1 MLDIPYSVQHLPLTP
16 VAQSHLLIKL
26 RKHALLKSSPLP
38 NPIVALLSP
47 SPDTYPPSGS
57 DSKLVGK
64 VENRLCSAKNVA
76 PVVKNAV
83 GWLVGE
89 EGAKLVRSNTNPA
102 QGGKVGAV
110 AQKVSVSSRTEEAE
124 EEEGGYEDEVE
135 DEEGP
140 ELVIPQRRSRGQEE
154 AEAEEEAEAVSDGE
168 MDDDELADA
177 AGWESGSVSGG
188 EVGGR
193 RAAYL
198 SGDDLSAE
206 SDLEGLS
213 DSDIEDSRP
222 AKRAAN
228 IKASKSQSQPQ
239 HPAPQAKEKA
249 PSKSKTKT
257 VEKVDTRDI
266 TSSMFLPSLASGFT
280 RGSDD
285 DSDPDMDFD
294 EGGVI
299 GKKGV
304 PGRKNRRGQRARQ
317 A

>member
-1 MLDIPYSVQHLPLTP
+1 VLETPDSVQHLPLTP
-16 VAQSHLLIKL
+16 VAQSHLLVKL
-26 RKHALLKSSPLP
+26 RKHALLKSSSLP
-38 NPIVALLSP
+38 HPIVALLSP

-83 GWLVGE
+83 GWLIGE
-89 EGAKLVRSNTNPA
+89 EGSKLVRSNTNPSPA
-102 QGGKVGAV
+102 QGGKAGAA
-110 AQKVSVSSRTEEAE
+110 AQKVSESSRVEEAE
-124 EEEGGYEDEVE
+124 EEGGGYEDEVE
-135 DEEGP
+135 DEKA
-140 ELVIPQRRSRGQEE
+140 ELVVPQRRNRGEE
-154 AEAEEEAEAVSDGE
+154 QTEAVSDGE

-206 SDLEGLS
+206 SDSEGLS
-213 DSDIEDSRP
+213 ESDVEDTRP

-228 IKASKSQSQPQ
+228 SKALKSQDQSQR
-239 HPAPQAKEKA
+239 PAPQVKEKA
-249 PSKSKTKT
+249 SSKSKSKT

-266 TSSMFLPSLASGFT
+266 TSSMFLPSGFT

-299 GKKGV
+299 GKKGA